1 MPLLFIPAGVGVM
14 HELPLIKQQWLPI
27 SAAVFGSCI
36 ITLISTGLIMQYLLN
51 KKGSTPDA

>member
-27 SAAVFGSCI
+27 GAAVVGSCI
-36 ITLISTGLIMQYLLN
+36 ITLIVTGMLMQYLLN
-51 KKGSTPDA
+51 SKGSTPDA